1 MAVSSGRFPCRPLT
15 CWSSRLLRKLASGV
29 VGGRGVGD
37 GGGGIGT
44 FIFCA
49 SLLFPSGT
57 VPDVSSG
64 SGKLLSDF

>member
-1 MAVSSGRFPCRPLT
+1 MLELKVIEKAGIGC
-15 CWSSRLLRKLASGV
+15 G
-29 VGGRGVGD
+29 GGRGVGD
-37 GGGGIGT
+37 EGGGIGT

>member
-15 CWSSRLLRKLASGV
+15 SWSSRLLRKLASGV
-29 VGGRGVGD
+29 VGVGEGG

-57 VPDVSSG
+57 VPDVQWVREIA
-64 SGKLLSDF
+64 F